1 MLPYYVSPEQMMQD
15 KAEYARKG
23 IAKGKCSLALEY
35 AGGLLL
41 VAENHSA
48 SLQKIS
54 EVYDRI
60 AFAGAGKYNEFE
72 NLRRAGIKHAD
83 LKGYSYGRQDVTA
96 RSLANAYSQ
105 AIGDVFSQQVKPLE
119 VELLVVEVGENAGG
133 QNENE
138 LYRISFDGSIT
149 DEHSFAAIGGEA
161 EGVKNH
167 LKDAYR
173 EGMDL
178 PAALAA
184 ATGALARATGREV
197 GANALEVA
205 VLERERE
212 GRRFMRFSRA
222 QLEPLLSG
230 GAK

>member
-23 IAKGKCSLALEY
+23 IAKAKCSMALEF
-35 AGGLLL
+35 AGGILL

-48 SLQKIS
+48 TLQKIS

-83 LKGYSYGRQDVTA
+83 LKGYLYGRQDVTA

-105 AIGDVFSQQVKPLE
+105 AIGESFSQQVKPLE
-119 VELLVVEVGENAGG
+119 VELLVVEVGDG
-133 QNENE
+133 QTHNE

-149 DEHSFAAIGGEA
+149 DEHGYAVIGGEA
-161 EGVKNH
+161 EEVKNH
-167 LKDAYR
+167 LQNDFH
-173 EGMDL
+173 EG
-178 PAALAA
+178 AQLAEVL
-184 ATGALARATGREV
+184 ATATRALARATSREV
-197 GANALEVA
+197 GAPALEVA
-205 VLERERE
+205 ILDQARE
-212 GRRFMRFSRA
+212 GRKFTRLSRE
-222 QLEPLLSG
+222 QLQGLL
-230 GAK
+230 GASA

>member
-1 MLPYYVSPEQMMQD
+1 MIPYYVSPEQMMQD

-35 AGGLLL
+35 ADGLLL

-83 LKGYSYGRQDVTA
+83 LKGYVYGRKDVTA

-105 AIGDVFSQQVKPLE
+105 AIGDIFSQQAKPLE
-119 VELLVVEVGENAGG
+119 VEILVVEVGDEPGG
-133 QNENE
+133 NE

-149 DEHSFAAIGGEA
+149 DEHGLAAIGGEA
-161 EGVKNH
+161 EEVKNR
-167 LKDAYR
+167 LKQDYA

-178 PAALAA
+178 RAALSL
-184 ATGALARATGREV
+184 ATRAINGATGREV
-197 GANALEVA
+197 GPNALEVA
-205 VLERERE
+205 MLERGRE
-212 GRRFMRFSRA
+212 GRRFARLGHA
-222 QLEPLLSG
+222 QLANLLG
-230 GAK
+230 GG

>member
-48 SLQKIS
+48 TLQKIS

-119 VELLVVEVGENAGG
+119 VELLVVEVGEGADG
-133 QNENE
+133 QNE

-161 EGVKNH
+161 EEVKNH

-178 PAALAA
+178 HTALAA

-197 GANALEVA
+197 GAAALEVA
-205 VLERERE
+205 VLDRARA
-212 GRRFMRFSRA
+212 GRRFARFGRP
-222 QLEPLLSG
+222 QLEQLLSG